1 MSKVTGKSLPIYKRH
16 FKNYKLIH
24 TYTYNIYN
32 DEKINRYMYK
42 HATYNTDI
50 FFIL

>member
-1 MSKVTGKSLPIYKRH
+1 MT
-16 FKNYKLIH
+16 NYSYIS
-24 TYTYNIYN
+24 
-32 DEKINRYMYK
+32 DEEINRYMYK

>member
-1 MSKVTGKSLPIYKRH
+1 MKIKIQE
-16 FKNYKLIH
+16 YKLIR
-24 TYTYNIYN
+24 TYTYMIYN
-32 DEKINRYMYK
+32 DEEINRYMYK

>member
-1 MSKVTGKSLPIYKRH
+1 
-16 FKNYKLIH
+16 
-24 TYTYNIYN
+24 
-32 DEKINRYMYK
+32 MYK